1 MDLFD
6 AGIMMTC
13 RKTYEVISGEDL
25 IKKVVTWDPNTSR
38 YNKPAKGPKYA
49 FDRFCSA
56 DLPVTKAF
64 YDAKSGKGTTAR
76 IYMNGEEITG
86 GRAWDMWWVSGL
98 GIGSGT
104 MQSCGVGPG
113 WLILMC
119 TGGVQVEYGSQD
131 FVDCAT
137 A

>member
-86 GRAWDMWWVSGL
+86 GRAWGHVV
-98 GIGSGT
+98 
-104 MQSCGVGPG
+104 GVRFGHRFWHHAELWG
-113 WLILMC
+113 WARLVDPHVHWRC
-119 TGGVQVEYGSQD
+119 TS
-131 FVDCAT
+131 
-137 A
+137 